1 MAKIAPTLAQMF
13 RERVIP
19 IQGGVWIDVYNKS
32 SNPRIAGTIHTRIF
46 HGNYWFVTEID
57 EGDS

>member
-1 MAKIAPTLAQMF
+1 MAKIVPTLAQMF

-19 IQGGVWIDVYNKS
+19 IQGGVWIDVYNKICNKRTS
-32 SNPRIAGTIHTRIF
+32 GAITTRISA
-46 HGNYWFVTEID
+46 GNLWYVTEID